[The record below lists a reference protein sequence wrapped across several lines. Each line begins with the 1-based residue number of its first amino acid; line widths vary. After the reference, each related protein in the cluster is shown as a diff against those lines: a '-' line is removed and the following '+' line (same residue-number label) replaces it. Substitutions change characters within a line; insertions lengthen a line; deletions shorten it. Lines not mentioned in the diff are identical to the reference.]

1 MDCLRNHISKVER
14 VETIQNYEK
23 FGIMNLILETVT
35 SKKSLK
41 LTLQQ
46 VIQRVKTEED
56 SSFLPKLAAYLSLG
70 ASIHQ
75 ICKSPR
81 PELKDLIQLIYDK
94 IATDDENKN
103 CDVDLL
109 SSFNDMLSN
118 MKKSVG
124 I

>member
-1 MDCLRNHISKVER
+1 MHCIIISFLPQQVER

-56 SSFLPKLAAYLSLG
+56 SSSLPKLAAYLSLG

-81 PELKDLIQLIYDK
+81 YIPKYLTIY
-94 IATDDENKN
+94 
-103 CDVDLL
+103 
-109 SSFNDMLSN
+109 
-118 MKKSVG
+118 
-124 I
+124 

>member
-1 MDCLRNHISKVER
+1 M
-14 VETIQNYEK
+14 
-23 FGIMNLILETVT
+23 LE
-35 SKKSLK
+35 
-41 LTLQQ
+41 
-46 VIQRVKTEED
+46 
-56 SSFLPKLAAYLSLG
+56 FF
-70 ASIHQ
+70 
-75 ICKSPR
+75 R